1 MSRWLYN
8 FIVCA
13 LVEKKTGTIRICLFN
28 GGISNVIMEES
39 FKQPNNAEA
48 AALV

>member
-8 FIVCA
+8 FIVSA
-13 LVEKKTGTIRICLFN
+13 LVEKKTGTIEINLFE
-28 GGISNVIMEES
+28 GGLSNVIFKQS